1 MKDYMILA
9 INPGST
15 STKIAVFQS
24 EKKVFSE
31 NIFHDANKLKEFR
44 EIQDQLEYRK
54 EIIEK
59 VLKTHKISIENID
72 IFVGRGGGLV
82 PVKSG
87 TYIINS
93 KLIEHSSKAV
103 QHPAQ
108 LAAQICSMFV
118 KKYGGKAY
126 VVNPPDV
133 DEFES
138 IARITGLCGIYR
150 KSKIHTL
157 NQKEVALRYCKANN
171 IKYKESNL
179 IICHMG
185 GGISVTPHH
194 NGKMIDSNDII
205 NGDGPMTPT
214 RAGTLPTIELLK
226 MCYSGKFTKKELY
239 DKLLK
244 EGGLIDH
251 LGTANAREIEKRIA
265 AGDRYAELVYNAMIY
280 QIGKS
285 IGAAACVLKGKVD
298 AIILTGGI
306 ANSEYLVSKL
316 KKYINW
322 ISPVKIIAGEFEMEA
337 LAAGVIRV
345 ERGEEEALVYTGQ
358 PVWNETAIKNLLKNS
373 VSG

>member
-1 MKDYMILA
+1 MILA

-15 STKIAVFQS
+15 STKIAVFEN

-54 EIIEK
+54 EIIER

-82 PVKSG
+82 SVKSG

-93 KLIEHSSKAV
+93 KLIEDSSKSV

-108 LAAQICSMFV
+108 LAAQICNMFV
-118 KKYGGKAY
+118 EKYGGKAY
-126 VVNPPDV
+126 IVNPPDV

-171 IKYKESNL
+171 KKYEESNL

-185 GGISVTPHH
+185 GGISITPHH
-194 NGKMIDSNDII
+194 NGRMIDSNDII

-226 MCYSGKFTKKELY
+226 MCYSGKFTKKQLY

-251 LGTANAREIEKRIA
+251 LGTSNAREIEKRIE

-285 IGAAACVLKGKVD
+285 IGAAACVLKGKID

-306 ANSEYLVSKL
+306 ANSQYLVSKL

-345 ERGEEEALVYTGQ
+345 ERGEEEALVYTGKA
-358 PVWNETAIKNLLKNS
+358 VWNETAIKDLMKNS

>member
-1 MKDYMILA
+1 MILA

-15 STKIAVFQS
+15 STKIAVFEN

-31 NIFHDANKLKEFR
+31 NIVHGASKLKEFR
-44 EIQDQLEYRK
+44 EVQDQLEYRK

-59 VLKTHKISIENID
+59 VLKTHKISIKNID

-82 PVKSG
+82 PSKSG

-93 KLIEHSSKAV
+93 KLIEDSSKAV
-103 QHPAQ
+103 RHPAQ
-108 LAAQICSMFV
+108 LAARICSMFAE
-118 KKYGGKAY
+118 KYGRKAY

-133 DEFES
+133 DEFDN

-150 KSKIHTL
+150 KSEIHTL

-171 IKYKESNL
+171 IKYEETDL

-194 NGKMIDSNDII
+194 NGRMIDSNDII

-214 RAGTLPTIELLK
+214 RAGALPTIEVLK
-226 MCYSGKFTKKELY
+226 MCYSGKFTQKELY
-239 DKLLK
+239 NKLIK

-251 LGTANAREIEKRIA
+251 LGTSNAREIEKRIA

-285 IGAAACVLKGKVD
+285 IGAAACVLEGKVD

-337 LAAGVIRV
+337 LAAGAIRV
-345 ERGEEEALVYTGQ
+345 ERGEEEALIYTGKS
-358 PVWNETAIKNLLKNS
+358 VWNEAAIKNLMKNS